1 MCCIIY
7 RYFENNSHFDGENMV
22 YTTGKKELIIELLS
36 RNSNTSYTI
45 EEISDAVTNDGKGK
59 STVYRLVSE
68 LVSNGCVRRLSDGK
82 TRHCT
87 YQYVGGE
94 HCHHHL
100 HLKCKGCGRLVHL
113 GEGESRRFE
122 RVLLDIGGFVIEEG
136 TLLFGTCKECAE
148 VNA

>member
-1 MCCIIY
+1 MGYMTGNRERILG
-7 RYFENNSHFDGENMV
+7 FLLENANS
-22 YTTGKKELIIELLS
+22 
-36 RNSNTSYTI
+36 SYTL
-45 EEISDAVTNDGKGK
+45 EEICAALTTDGKGK
-59 STVYRLVSE
+59 STVYRIVSRLVAE
-68 LVSNGCVRRLSDGK
+68 GCVRRLSDGK

>member
-1 MCCIIY
+1 MGYMTGNRERILG
-7 RYFENNSHFDGENMV
+7 FLLENANF
-22 YTTGKKELIIELLS
+22 
-36 RNSNTSYTI
+36 SYTL
-45 EEISDAVTNDGKGK
+45 EEICAALTTDGKGK
-59 STVYRLVSE
+59 STVYRIVSRLVAE
-68 LVSNGCVRRLSDGK
+68 GCVRRLSDGK

>member
-1 MCCIIY
+1 MGYMTGNKERILG
-7 RYFENNSHFDGENMV
+7 FLLENANS
-22 YTTGKKELIIELLS
+22 
-36 RNSNTSYTI
+36 SYTL
-45 EEISDAVTNDGKGK
+45 EEICAALTTDGKGK
-59 STVYRLVSE
+59 STVYRIVSRLVAE
-68 LVSNGCVRRLSDGK
+68 GCVRRLSDGK